1 MAETGSDKRVNYSG
15 FIIGAILS
23 PVLLLFIYFGKG
35 EMGRAA
41 CIGLAGILLAIKIR
55 WDLRNRFWFWG
66 IIAVLLAL
74 HIPLLLLIRW
84 PSGWVPAIAA
94 LPFALADFLIV
105 LGAVRFV
112 EKFILK
118 TVPPDGEA

>member
-1 MAETGSDKRVNYSG
+1 MAEIKSNNRVDYSG
-15 FIIGAILS
+15 LIIGIILS

-35 EMGRAA
+35 EIGRAA
-41 CIGLAGILLAIKIR
+41 CIALAGILFAIKKR
-55 WDLRNRFWFWG
+55 WDLRNQFWFWR
-66 IIAVLLAL
+66 IIALLVVL
-74 HIPLLLLIRW
+74 HIPLLLLVRW

-105 LGAVRFV
+105 VGAARFV

-118 TVPPDGEA
+118 TPRPDEEV